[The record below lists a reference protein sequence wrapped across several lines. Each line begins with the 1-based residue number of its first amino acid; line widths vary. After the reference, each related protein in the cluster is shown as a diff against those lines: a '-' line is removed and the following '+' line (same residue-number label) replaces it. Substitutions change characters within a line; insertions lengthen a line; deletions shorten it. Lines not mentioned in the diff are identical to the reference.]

1 MLCLV
6 YLTSSEIYL
15 GVKMLKSESI
25 KELSAALSKVQG
37 QLTFAK
43 KDNANPF
50 FKSKY
55 ADLASVW
62 DSCRSLLS
70 DNGLAIIQF
79 PSGYATNVLDDK
91 NKEHLMSLTTI
102 LTHSSGEWISQD
114 MTVPVTKAD
123 AQGAG
128 SALTYMRRYALA
140 AVVGV
145 YQDDDDGNAA
155 SKQVKSEPVKQ
166 RIDNTPL
173 HPAQLGQITKL
184 MELFGTDA
192 SKILAYYKK
201 ESLEQ
206 LNITEADQVIS
217 SLQKKLN
224 KE

>member
-1 MLCLV
+1 MQQ
-6 YLTSSEIYL
+6 SN
-15 GVKMLKSESI
+15 SI
-25 KELSAALSKVQG
+25 KELATALSKVQG

-62 DSCRSLLS
+62 DSCRTLLS
-70 DNGLAIIQF
+70 DNGLAVIQF
-79 PSGYATNVLDDK
+79 PSGYATNVVDDK
-91 NKEHLMSLTTI
+91 TKEHLMSLTTI

-155 SKQVKSEPVKQ
+155 SKPVKFAEKPTLVA
-166 RIDNTPL
+166 ISIPM
-173 HPAQLGQITKL
+173 HPAQLGQIEKL
-184 MELFGTDA
+184 IAETETDA
-192 SKILAYYKK
+192 SKILTYYKK
-201 ESLEQ
+201 TTLDQ
-206 LNITEADQVIS
+206 LNTEEADQVIS
-217 SLQKKLN
+217 SLQKKLI